1 MLAQKKLT
9 GITIEI
15 DPDRKSSLIGANPS
29 HLQGEPI
36 INYSSRNG
44 IVYFVNH
51 LYPNDDIR
59 FDLKFNKSLEKIPD
73 KIDVKTRSNEVEGV
87 ELGTYLVN
95 YMRFSA
101 IIELG
106 ALIVTAGIVLRVMII
121 YYKNTNKMI
130 AELEKRVKLKS
141 PQALKKIRKQ

>member
-1 MLAQKKLT
+1 M
-9 GITIEI
+9 
-15 DPDRKSSLIGANPS
+15 
-29 HLQGEPI
+29 
-36 INYSSRNG
+36 
-44 IVYFVNH
+44 YFVNH

-130 AELEKRVKLKS
+130 AELEKRVK
-141 PQALKKIRKQ
+141 